1 MPGTRASEAVVSA
14 HGPRTAAGKLHLLD
28 LTDIKARMGARW
40 EKTSDLVE
48 RFFDG
53 AIRRNL
59 GPGDTFVRLGEMS
72 YILLLRDLSPE
83 EAKIKCC
90 TICEELSERLFGDQV
105 HSASLRALVTSL
117 ASSTLPEDAPVE
129 AFDEILERDGS
140 ETIIRV
146 GPPPGANGASAPHHE
161 GLDDGSNECAPLRFK
176 HRPIWDTATNVVISY
191 LCQSEGP
198 VHAPDD
204 MRGTGLAGPE
214 ASQAAVDRAVLRE
227 CATSMQSTH
236 KRGFRLIS
244 GASVALDTLS
254 YSRFWL
260 QYSEELQKIPPGM
273 SRDLIFFVTGIDR
286 GIPNIRLAQVLPKLS
301 KHSRGVFCVLS
312 DRGYIGTRFSR
323 TATHA
328 IGIDLAP
335 GSAESLSLN
344 RITELSQQA
353 ASAGLAAF
361 VFGISSTSVMLHA
374 ISHGIRYLEGP
385 VIRQAVGEP
394 RYAFAQSLGDV
405 YASP

>member
-1 MPGTRASEAVVSA
+1 MPGTRAHEAAASA
-14 HGPRTAAGKLHLLD
+14 APGPRTAAGKLHLLD

-105 HSASLRALVTSL
+105 HSASLRSLVASL
-117 ASSTLPEDAPVE
+117 ASSALPEDAPVE

-146 GPPPGANGASAPHHE
+146 GPPPGPAANTPNHE
-161 GLDDGSNECAPLRFK
+161 GWEDGAGECAPLRFK

-191 LCQSEGP
+191 LCQSDGP
-198 VHAPDD
+198 LQPSDD
-204 MRGTGLAGPE
+204 IRGTGLAGPE
-214 ASQAAVDRAVLRE
+214 ANQAATDRAVLRE
-227 CATSMQSTH
+227 CAASMQSTH

-244 GASVALDTLS
+244 GATVTLDTLS

-260 QYSEELQKIPPGM
+260 QYSEELQRIPPGM

-328 IGIDLAP
+328 IGIDLAA

-353 ASAGLAAF
+353 VSAGLAAF
-361 VFGISSTSVMLHA
+361 VLGIASTSVMLHA

-385 VIRQAVGEP
+385 AIRQAVSEP
-394 RYAFAQSLGDV
+394 RYAFAQSLEDV
-405 YASP
+405 YASA

>member
-1 MPGTRASEAVVSA
+1 MSTTSQE
-14 HGPRTAAGKLHLLD
+14 PRTVAGKLHLLD
-28 LTDIKARMGARW
+28 LTGIKERMGARW
-40 EKTSDLVE
+40 ERTGELVE

-59 GPGDTFVRLGEMS
+59 GPGDTFVRQGELS

-105 HSASLRALVTSL
+105 HSASLRSLVASLVASAL
-117 ASSTLPEDAPVE
+117 PDDAPTE
-129 AFDEILERDGS
+129 AFDEFLERDGS

-146 GPPPGANGASAPHHE
+146 GPPPGQNGASGTEKNWE
-161 GLDDGSNECAPLRFK
+161 GEDADSAPLKFK

-191 LCQSEGP
+191 LCQCDGP
-198 VHAPDD
+198 AQLSDD
-204 MRGTGLAGPE
+204 MPGIGLAGPE
-214 ASQAAVDRAVLRE
+214 ASQAAIDRAVLRE
-227 CATSMQSTH
+227 CAASLQSIH
-236 KRGFRLIS
+236 RRGFRLIS
-244 GASVALDTLS
+244 GATVALETLS
-254 YSRFWL
+254 YSRFWM
-260 QYSEELQKIPPGM
+260 QYAEELQKIAPGI

-301 KHSRGVFCVLS
+301 KHSRGVFCVLN

-335 GSAESLSLN
+335 GSAESLSTN

-361 VFGISSTSVMLHA
+361 VFGISSTSLMLHA
-374 ISHGIRYLEGP
+374 VANGIRYLEGP
-385 VIRQAVGEP
+385 VIRQPVPQP
-394 RYAFAQSLGDV
+394 RFAFAQSLEDV
-405 YASP
+405 YASA